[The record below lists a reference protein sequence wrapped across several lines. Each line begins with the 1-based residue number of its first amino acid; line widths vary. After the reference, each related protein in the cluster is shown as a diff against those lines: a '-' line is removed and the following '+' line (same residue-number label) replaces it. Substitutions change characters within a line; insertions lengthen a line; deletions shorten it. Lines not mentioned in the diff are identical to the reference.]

1 MPSDR
6 VMATLNAIAA
16 EIPAQRARIE
26 DLGEL
31 IDIKRAN
38 GQVVTEDTRQLA
50 EARRQLEMW
59 ISTLK
64 SKGAVIPG

>member
-1 MPSDR
+1 
-6 VMATLNAIAA
+6 MATLNAIAA